1 MEKLVRPTWS
11 GDYAKYGV
19 GGTAGHEISYDPE
32 LNQLYIGTGNGSPWN
47 PKYRTA
53 GKGDNLFL
61 CSVIALDPDTGKYIW
76 HYQENPQEAW
86 DYNSSQPMILGNLT
100 IDGKIRKVLMHAPKN
115 GFFYVL
121 DRTNGKVISA
131 KRSEERRLG
140 KEGGSTCR
148 SRGWAN

>member
-1 MEKLVRPTWS
+1 MRISDWS
-11 GDYAKYGV
+11 SDV
-19 GGTAGHEISYDPE
+19 CSSD
-32 LNQLYIGTGNGSPWN
+32 L
-47 PKYRTA
+47 
-53 GKGDNLFL
+53 L

-131 KRSEERRLG
+131 KPSVPV
-140 KEGGSTCR
+140 T
-148 SRGWAN
+148 WASGIDTEIGRAHV

>member
-1 MEKLVRPTWS
+1 MRISDWSSDVCSSDLPTWS
-11 GDYAKYGV
+11 GDYAKYGG
-19 GGTAGHEISYDPE
+19 GGTAWHAISYDPE

-86 DYNSSQPMILGNLT
+86 DYNSSQPMNLGNMT
-100 IDGKIRKVLMHAPKN
+100 IDGNIRKVLMHAPKN
-115 GFFYVL
+115 GFFYVVE
-121 DRTNGKVISA
+121 DRKGVV
-131 KRSEERRLG
+131 
-140 KEGGSTCR
+140 
-148 SRGWAN
+148 